1 MNCPRCGRP
10 QPPDAEPSVF
20 CAHCGQFLVPTRWVA
35 TPPPGAGPADPGV
48 PRPRYAG
55 PPRYAEVPRWG
66 FPAQPW
72 RPAPDGAADGAPR
85 PAPARVVE
93 QAGLLVPLLRGLA
106 VLAAVSGAAEVWR
119 YVLLLDSRDE
129 ALSASAVAAS
139 DALVVAASLVTT
151 LTFLGVGACLLRW
164 VLALREAAAER
175 SGRRPARA
183 DRWVLLGWLVPGLNL
198 SIPGSTLAEVEHTA
212 LDRPADERPRP
223 SRLLLLW
230 WALWAANVLFAAC
243 ALIWR
248 FRTGVQAQADGVEL
262 HALCDLLA
270 AATAVVTARVVL
282 WLTALVSPPRPT
294 ARETVVAVGDRAEPD
309 GPWRRRRRSRRPACT
324 PSR

>member
-35 TPPPGAGPADPGV
+35 GPPPGAGPADPGV

-55 PPRYAEVPRWG
+55 PPRYAEIPRWG
-66 FPAQPW
+66 FPARAWQPAGAM
-72 RPAPDGAADGAPR
+72 PATPPTS
-85 PAPARVVE
+85 ARAIE
-93 QAGLLVPLLRGLA
+93 RAGPLVPLLRGLA

-119 YVLLLDSRDE
+119 YALLLASRDD
-129 ALSASAVAAS
+129 ALSAPAVAAS
-139 DALVVAASLVTT
+139 DALVLAASWVTT
-151 LTFLGVGACLLRW
+151 LAFLGVGAYLLSW
-164 VLALREAAAER
+164 MLALRRAAAQR

-198 SIPGSTLAEVEHTA
+198 SVPGSTLAEVEHAA
-212 LDRPADERPRP
+212 LARPANERPRP

-230 WALWAANVLFAAC
+230 WALWAANALVAAC
-243 ALIWR
+243 ALAWR
-248 FRTGVQAQADGVEL
+248 FRPGVQAQADGVEL
-262 HALCDLLA
+262 HAACDLLA
-270 AATAVVTARVVL
+270 AATALVTARVVL

-294 ARETVVAVGDRAEPD
+294 SRQTVISVRG
-309 GPWRRRRRSRRPACT
+309 
-324 PSR
+324 